1 METRKEWL
9 ILVRGFAFVL
19 MLAALLA
26 ASQFGTPA
34 GDAQDPSDGG
44 AMSLSIEN
52 FAGNCDGDRCVLE
65 LGSEFDL
72 VVSIDGVPYNPEA
85 PEDGSLLGSC
95 GNGRDDGDGDGADAA
110 DASHDCTGYIVA
122 QSLVSYS
129 SYDAAASEDGAG
141 SGSCGDGIDN
151 GNERGPGTGTDRAD
165 EDCFEVHLVYKGEG
179 TESEIEP
186 TKNCGT
192 LVIGQRIGAPQ
203 GVELGLVTHSC
214 LSGTGL
220 TSPQADTYTGPFV
233 RLAFACSDSANT
245 TEVALL
251 PIGGPA
257 AGGSGTGFVHADEVT
272 QFPASDVLT
281 ITCGEPVEANQSV
294 TQPNAKA
301 TTQPTA
307 LASTALPS
315 GDGEP
320 PEQDDSSGT
329 NSGVAIGVVA
339 AVVVGVLALGGGAYV
354 WRRRLRPR

>member
-9 ILVRGFAFVL
+9 TLVRGFAFVL
-19 MLAALLA
+19 LLAALLA

-85 PEDGSLLGSC
+85 PEDGFLLGSC
-95 GNGRDDGDGDGADAA
+95 GNGRDDGGDDGADAA
-110 DASHDCTGYIVA
+110 DASHDCTGYLMA
-122 QSLVSYS
+122 QSLVGYS

-141 SGSCGDGIDN
+141 TGSCGDGLDN
-151 GNERGPGTGTDRAD
+151 GKETGPGIGTDRAD
-165 EDCFEVHLVYKGEG
+165 EDCFEIHLVYKGDG
-179 TESEIEP
+179 TESEIES

-192 LVIGQRIGAPQ
+192 LVVGQRIGAPQ

-214 LSGTGL
+214 LSGTSL
-220 TSPQADTYTGPFV
+220 TNPQPDTYTGRFIT
-233 RLAFACSDSANT
+233 LAFDCSDSAST

-251 PIGGPA
+251 PIGDPA
-257 AGGSGTGFVHADEVT
+257 VGGTGAGFVHSDGVT

-281 ITCGEPVEANQSV
+281 ITCGESREATSSV
-294 TQPNAKA
+294 TQPNGQA
-301 TTQPTA
+301 TTQPIAQTPTA
-307 LASTALPS
+307 IPS
-315 GDGEP
+315 DDGEP

-329 NSGVAIGVVA
+329 NYGIVIGVIA
-339 AVVVGVLALGGGAYV
+339 AIAAGALALGAAWYT
-354 WRRRLRPR
+354 WRRRRREP

>member
-9 ILVRGFAFVL
+9 TLVRGFAFVL
-19 MLAALLA
+19 LLAALLA

-72 VVSIDGVPYNPEA
+72 VVLIDGVPYNPGA
-85 PEDGSLLGSC
+85 SEDGSLFGSC
-95 GNGRDDGDGDGADAA
+95 SNGRDDGDGDGADAA

-141 SGSCGDGIDN
+141 TGSCGDGIDN
-151 GNERGPGTGTDRAD
+151 RKEEGPGTGTDRAD

-186 TKNCGT
+186 NKNCGT
-192 LVIGQRIGAPQ
+192 LVVGQRIGAPQ
-203 GVELGLVTHSC
+203 GVELGLVIHSC
-214 LSGTGL
+214 LSGTSL
-220 TSPQADTYTGPFV
+220 TNPQPDAYTGRFIT
-233 RLAFACSDSANT
+233 LAFDCSDSAST

-251 PIGGPA
+251 PIGDPA
-257 AGGSGTGFVHADEVT
+257 VDDNGAGFVHTDQVT
-272 QFPASDVLT
+272 RFPASDVLT
-281 ITCGEPVEANQSV
+281 ITCGEPAEATSSV
-294 TQPNAKA
+294 TQSNAQA

-307 LASTALPS
+307 RTTAVLPTD
-315 GDGEP
+315 DGGSSES
-320 PEQDDSSGT
+320 DDSSGT
-329 NSGVAIGVVA
+329 NYGIVIGVIA
-339 AVVVGVLALGGGAYV
+339 AISAGALALGAAWYT
-354 WRRRLRPR
+354 WRRRRREP